1 MHNKLKENLGNEI
14 KYTEILARI
23 EQVEHGPQ
31 AMHGQLGVSITLH
44 LGRVQDAVA
53 VGSKVLPLLCS
64 N

>member
-14 KYTEILARI
+14 KYTEILAKI

-44 LGRVQDAVA
+44 LG
-53 VGSKVLPLLCS
+53 CS
-64 N
+64 IVPSRMRQ